1 MYDLI
6 CSICGYQL
14 HYKELKDTKGYTL
27 IVVDPCPVCTDEM
40 ANTEVSA
47 GQKVED

>member
-14 HYKELKDTKGYTL
+14 HYKELTDIKGDTL
-27 IVVDPCPVCTDEM
+27 VVVDPCPVCTDEM
-40 ANTEVSA
+40 AKIEDSA
-47 GQKVED
+47 EQK